1 MNVSLRGACLFF
13 ALLAACLQAGAREN
27 IDRAPAQLH
36 EQLGLRVEH
45 ALREGNTR
53 DLRFEVVEVT
63 HWHLARDEA
72 EFELWGLVHEDGSP
86 SQMLRVDSRIDRRSL
101 QLKAFAVQP
110 FDEFQAL
117 GPPPQ
122 H

>member
-1 MNVSLRGACLFF
+1 MNAIMRGACLF
-13 ALLAACLQAGAREN
+13 ALLAAGLPASASEAV
-27 IDRAPAQLH
+27 DPVPAQLH
-36 EQLGLRVEH
+36 EQLGLRIEH
-45 ALREGNTR
+45 ALREGSAHE
-53 DLRFEVVEVT
+53 LHFEVVEVT

-86 SQMLRVDSRIDRRSL
+86 SRMLRVDSRIDRRSL
-101 QLKAFAVQP
+101 ELKAFAVQP

-117 GPPPQ
+117 SPPSQ